1 MELLKAG
8 EAKKLAEK
16 NMLLAPAEVLFPIYK
31 KIYEAAMSGQFSI
44 KHTFPEDVPHHDK
57 ALAIRKLTQDGYRV
71 VCVRESEERL
81 ISW

>member
-1 MELLKAG
+1 MRAREANEL
-8 EAKKLAEK
+8 AKK

-44 KHTFPEDVPHHDK
+44 KHTFSEDVSHRDK

-71 VCVRESEERL
+71 GCVRETEERL